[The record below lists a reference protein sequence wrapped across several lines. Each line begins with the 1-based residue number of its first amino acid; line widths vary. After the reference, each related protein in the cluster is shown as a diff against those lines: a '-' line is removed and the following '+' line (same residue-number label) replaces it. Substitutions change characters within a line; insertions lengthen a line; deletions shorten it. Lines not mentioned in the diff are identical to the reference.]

1 MGRFVFVLILLG
13 FIILIFIFQYLNS
26 RKSDKM
32 YLLKLKEDY
41 GKHDKSSYDYKRL
54 NTAQGYFSRHVQDTS
69 IDDITWSDLN
79 MDDVFAAMDSTQS
92 NIGSEVLYYLLRN
105 PLINKKDISDR
116 TSLVDFWMNNSEL
129 RDSISLCLHHNG
141 RICKSS
147 LYDNIDKL
155 CSLPVMSNRKYFIHI
170 FLLMLCV
177 LSLFISQGIGIILFI
192 VVLIWN
198 FSIYYRDRSDIL
210 PYIDVFNRILTLINV
225 SDDID
230 NILSKSKENPVGDN
244 INKCVVD
251 LSALRKK
258 TFGWNQAGGEGN
270 PIFAIINVIGAL
282 FFFDLIRFVSL
293 KKTVEENVNNI
304 DALFFEIG
312 YIDAMIAISSY
323 VYGHEGRIC
332 KASFEDGEIKAD
344 NIYHP
349 LIANP
354 ISNSIN
360 TDKSIL
366 ITGANASGKSTFLK
380 SIAIGILFAHS
391 TGYVLAD
398 KFNTPLCLIY
408 GAMSNRDNIISGD
421 SYYMTE
427 IKGIKR
433 ILDATKLA
441 QAKDLKVVCFVDEL
455 LSGTNTEERIAAA
468 TQILKKMNDSG
479 MYVFAAT
486 HDIELTTLL
495 NPYYTNYHFKED
507 LSEGDVV
514 FSYKLMNGEATSRN
528 AIRLLASLDFPED
541 IISEAEAMVDR
552 HMNTGSWSLQKG

>member
-332 KASFEDGEIKAD
+332 KASFEDGEIEAD
-344 NIYHP
+344 SIYHP

>member
-79 MDDVFAAMDSTQS
+79 MDDVFVAMDSTQS